1 MDKNI
6 LKDLKIP
13 KNIVLNK
20 NVENQFYGVFEVKP
34 LEKGFGVTLG
44 NSLRRVMYSVLRGW
58 AIISIRVEYDDL
70 KGNKNFVASEF
81 DNIPFLLEDT
91 IDFILN
97 LKKLR
102 IKVNSEELI
111 KTYSVTFNGP
121 GEIRGKDFEVAQNL
135 EVINK
140 DLYIGTISDK
150 CKINLE
156 FTVENNRGFIP
167 AEKRED
173 QIGIIGNIPIDA
185 IFSPIKNVKYEI
197 EPYRVGNI
205 TDYEKLVL
213 YVETDGT
220 ISPEDAIKN
229 AAYTLI
235 RYYSLFIE
243 NIVDEASSII
253 IEEEQKVEKT
263 KAKDENLLSILDK
276 SLDTLEFTE
285 RVKNCFKGAG
295 INTFRDLL
303 MKSEADLNNLRNFG
317 KKSLDEVKEKLESMG
332 LRLGMKSVIEKLEGK
347 K

>member
-13 KNIVLNK
+13 KNIILNK
-20 NVENQFYGVFEVKP
+20 NVENNFYGIFEVKP

-58 AIISIRVEYDDL
+58 AIISIKIEYDD
-70 KGNKNFVASEF
+70 KDGNRGYVASEF
-81 DNIPFLLEDT
+81 DNIPYLLEDT
-91 IDFILN
+91 IDLILN
-97 LKKLR
+97 IKKLR
-102 IKVNSEELI
+102 IKVNSDELV
-111 KTYSVTFNGP
+111 KTFKAVFEGP
-121 GEIRGKDFEVAQNL
+121 GEIRGKDFEVSQNI
-135 EVINK
+135 EIVNK
-140 DLYIGTISDK
+140 DLYIATISDK
-150 CKINLE
+150 CKIYLE

-173 QIGIIGNIPIDA
+173 LLGIIGTIPIDA

-197 EPYRVGNI
+197 EPFRVGNI
-205 TDYEKLVL
+205 TDYEKLSIH
-213 YVETDGT
+213 VETDGT
-220 ISPEDAIKN
+220 ITPEEAIKN

-235 RYYSLFIE
+235 KYYSLFCDNIIDE
-243 NIVDEASSII
+243 NISFTM
-253 IEEEQKVEKT
+253 EEEEKT
-263 KAKDENLLSILDK
+263 DKGKSKEENLLNILNK

-303 MKSEADLNNLRNFG
+303 VKTEADLSNLRNFG

-332 LRLGMKSVIEKLEGK
+332 LKLGMKSIIEKLEGK

>member
-13 KNIVLNK
+13 KNIIFNK
-20 NVENQFYGVFEVKP
+20 NIENQFYGVFEVKP

-58 AIISIRVEYDDL
+58 AIISIKIEYDD
-70 KGNKNFVASEF
+70 KEGNRKYVASEF

-97 LKKLR
+97 IKKLR
-102 IKVNSEELI
+102 IKINSDELI
-111 KTYSVTFNGP
+111 KTFKATFQGP
-121 GEIRGKDFEVAQNL
+121 TEIKGKDFEVAQNI
-135 EVINK
+135 EIVNK
-140 DLYIGTISDK
+140 DLYVGTISDK
-150 CKINLE
+150 GKIYLE

-167 AEKRED
+167 AEKRDELL
-173 QIGIIGNIPIDA
+173 GIIGTIPVDA

-197 EPYRVGNI
+197 EPFRVGNV
-205 TDYEKLVL
+205 TDYEKLTI

-220 ISPEDAIKN
+220 ITPEDAIKN

-235 RYYSLFIE
+235 KYYSLFCE
-243 NIVDEASSII
+243 NI
-253 IEEEQKVEKT
+253 IEEGISNLIEEENKEDKS
-263 KAKDENLLSILDK
+263 KNKDENLLNILNK

-303 MKSEADLNNLRNFG
+303 MKTEADLSNLRNFG

-332 LRLGMKSVIEKLEGK
+332 LKLGMKNIIEKLEGK